1 MIALILLVEG
11 LSSAYSVCEL
21 LQGNCTG
28 NGHQSNAC
36 KGKVEKKIESTRK
49 LQCNYPRVPGRG
61 GGPASFPKNI

>member
-36 KGKVEKKIESTRK
+36 KGKVEKFFWE
-49 LQCNYPRVPGRG
+49 YPKTAMPL
-61 GGPASFPKNI
+61 PASFPKNI